1 MTEKKSDKVTLTI
14 RLEPATKEIL
24 DLISKVKGVSTNEY
38 LNQMIAEKVSKVEP
52 ATLKEIEKLKNL

>member
-1 MTEKKSDKVTLTI
+1 MTEKATDKVTLTL

-24 DLISKVKGVSTNEY
+24 DLISKVKGVSTNQY
-38 LNQMIAEKVSKVEP
+38 LNQLITEKVSEVEP